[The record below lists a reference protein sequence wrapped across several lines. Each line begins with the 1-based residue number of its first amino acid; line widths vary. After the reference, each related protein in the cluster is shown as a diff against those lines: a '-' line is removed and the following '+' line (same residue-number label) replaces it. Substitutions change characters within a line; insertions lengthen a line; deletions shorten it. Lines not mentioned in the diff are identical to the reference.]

1 MPFVREVLSYL
12 QDIFYLTSSQDFD
25 EGIFQSYRIMGGLM
39 CAREVGARSNQSSSG
54 ILASALGQK
63 LDAFNSSWQLCSGL
77 RMEQLWMRFKPATAS
92 DMLQLE
98 LSVQIKD
105 LAGQF
110 DSLKWRSGASV
121 RELDILR
128 GSLARIHATLIT
140 PSAQNFVPLE
150 VRRRFSSNRVDQLTI
165 NKEIRHSLDALESRS
180 KLCQTAVSPYFQAQ
194 FEMLCQYSAYDKES
208 LCSEEMSVINLLAG
222 RSTARLMEFK
232 THSSAW
238 LKLSQLQGMTA
249 AGEQSTELAAIRSI
263 MPVSMLYKLE
273 NISEISLRSLGLLSA
288 EMDVITRSIVKL
300 TTALTSNSLLAIK
313 LALQTLTEEVKK
325 SMDIRVDSTEF
336 DNIKRLLA
344 QLPHRRNQRTH
355 DQVLFNGKLDDFIGW
370 VFQPRSLDPS
380 QLTNQTVEELANDAA
395 SCVQFFTGCLL
406 LYVPDRP
413 FDPALKPMVER
424 SRYQRRKTEIEI
436 KMQALQ
442 NFELVSTGHASSFR
456 TELLEQRL
464 LALGEEPE
472 VPSIVRPGSSELSQL
487 QSEFNNIL
495 STIVLRSPG
504 ASVLRLAFQ
513 GEASGIGE
521 IKVLRVN
528 IAQAIDRLSKNFR
541 AYQDITRPLTAFL
554 QGLDMGLAF
563 TLLAAIQPGPGD
575 DTIRYLC
582 NTTPFLGASLD
593 SLRRQTHDGLLM
605 QRTAGFEPRL
615 HLLHSIVVLKNV
627 QRDLEV
633 SFTQSMFQGL
643 HSLYEEWKE
652 QLSHDQQA
660 NALRSSLYRY
670 RGSKDDSSE
679 SEQQDFL
686 KLFPEYTNSN
696 DDHIRQATTTFDPRT
711 QACRLAAL
719 HRKIFQSTEDA
730 SQSLLTMIR
739 GSSQIIAGIWRDD
752 GISKSPVPVENLL
765 SAVMLSLNECNERLH
780 GQPQLGDMYNFY
792 MDANLSE
799 AQKIIYL
806 VQKIQ
811 ARFLDLQEAW
821 PEHAT
826 LGDVLR
832 ASSELLALRHTEPLA
847 KLLTKVEQLH
857 GFVHE
862 WQVVASQEFTAISL
876 YDGLTDMIMSWRRL
890 ELLTWA
896 RLLDM
901 EDQKCEED
909 ADSWWFIAYEV
920 IVAVPL
926 SVAGATDDMQSH
938 AEGTFSTLAEFLTT
952 TSIGQYAHRL
962 GMIDCFRKHVGL
974 LMSEFPLMSIMYNA
988 LGNFLKYYRSFEA
1001 LIQES
1006 LRRGRQA
1013 LEKEIKEI
1021 IPKFQDTNINALRES
1036 AKRSHHK
1043 LFKVVRKYAT
1053 LLAQTSGTVL
1063 ALGYPENTSLPK
1075 KSSPSVIPT
1084 SAMMVDSPALQMCK
1098 RRIVGWERKPERIR
1112 NPSAT
1117 SARMLQMSQLPLGS
1131 IDAASYIDSF
1141 TAELMESIKILQ
1153 NETPAKSAV
1162 ENNGNVKH
1170 LKARKRK
1177 LYAETLRDLRQMGF
1191 QSNMSANDLAKQA
1204 SLSVI
1209 LTNSRAFADNLR
1221 TSDVQVAEY
1230 YFHKVLSTMPQ
1241 VKEKS
1246 GNHTEDLTHHEVTR
1260 SIGYLDSMISL
1271 ILHQRSVI
1279 ATGNAELDRFNK
1291 AMNRMRNTWA
1301 PDSYKL
1307 KKQHGINSTTKQAQ
1321 CTLRWLPGI
1330 LQAGSVIIEKHA
1342 GLGGTDASEVIEGLT
1357 HWKDRVLVTLSA
1369 FDDLPELPATLTSSR
1384 HVQTLGEAEDLLRAL
1399 QVHLQRLL
1407 AHNPALSFVVKEL
1420 ERWTEL
1426 KLTTCED
1433 QTNGQQLL
1441 ELEEFDQ
1448 SVSSVLDSILVAV
1461 QRTKEACMSTP
1472 TTDEDA
1478 AWLRRMDCSLASSH
1492 EGLCTGEV
1500 SRLLE
1505 GTLANMQH
1513 LSADD
1518 DVLGAASAVCAMA
1531 MPILEQYRTI
1541 RQAAL
1546 ARHLKFHRSLC
1557 KLASLLAQSFSQIA
1571 VEGFCTPR
1579 DNLDAQSAGT
1589 EKLEGGTGLGE
1600 GVGAED
1606 ISKDV
1611 QDDEDL
1617 SELAQQRERE
1627 DKREKT
1633 DDQNDAVNMDHD
1645 DLEGEMGEVSGSEDE
1660 DGSDSDGEGND
1671 LDEETAE
1678 IDDLDPTAVDE
1689 KIWDGKAEQNEKEKE
1704 GPSSKGK
1711 PEKREQEAADSTAPQ
1726 NDTLEPGDDEE
1737 EEASQEGAEQGEEIA
1752 KEETEKMDSH
1762 AQDVQD
1768 LDLAEE
1774 MDFDNVTDKESDSG
1788 DADMDDMSDID
1799 QEVLPEEIRDEHVDD
1814 DEDDEAQ
1821 EIAQSPG
1828 TQAERDENKEEAAEN
1843 AEEAGS
1849 PVDTEPGDA
1858 EPEDEQGLLQDYS
1871 DNAVLGQDDI
1881 APSDVTGLGAEVEQ
1895 QANEKQSSQSQ
1906 AQASRGTK
1914 DSSSYQQDTEVVGED
1929 GQNGS
1934 TLDRSYMGQAKDEIP
1949 NNDSSSQA
1957 FKKLGDALE
1966 RWHRR
1971 QKQIRDASEQQPEVQ
1986 TQSTDV
1992 DMAGVDFEHLQDEG
2006 AKADTQALGA
2016 ATDEQARALDENAM
2030 DFETYDEHQGLPT
2043 SAIEEQDVNPQD
2055 QVTQDTDTTMKR
2067 EEAGEQSRYG
2077 TFIANDPARSRRW
2090 DQMNISS
2097 DQDEKDMDEIDN
2109 DLLTTHIESMR
2120 EQSSR
2125 SVEEAR
2131 RLWSHYDSMTRDLSI
2146 SLTEQ
2151 LRLILAPTLATKMR
2165 GDFRT
2170 GKRLNMKRIIPYIAS
2185 QYKRDKIWM
2194 RRSIPS
2200 KRNYQIMLA
2209 VDDSKS
2215 MGESGSGQLAFETLA
2230 LVANSLT
2237 MLEAGEISVVGFGNE
2252 VNVAHD
2258 FGRPFTTEAGAQTL
2272 QHFTFQQTGTNVRK
2286 LVAQSINLFREAR
2299 SKNFNAGIDLWQLE
2313 LIISDGLCED
2323 HDTIRRLVRQA
2334 QEERIMIVFVIID
2347 ALLKGQSIMNM
2358 SQAMFDSDGG
2368 GVRIKR
2374 YLDGFPFPYYLVV
2387 GDVRE
2392 LPGVLAQALRQWFS
2406 EVVESG

>member
-1 MPFVREVLSYL
+1 
-12 QDIFYLTSSQDFD
+12 
-25 EGIFQSYRIMGGLM
+25 M
-39 CAREVGARSNQSSSG
+39 CARGVEGRSNQSLSA
-54 ILASALGQK
+54 ILASTLGQK
-63 LDAFNSSWQLCSGL
+63 LNAFNSSWQLYSGL
-77 RMEQLWMRFKPATAS
+77 RMEQLWMRFRPATAS

-110 DSLKWRSGASV
+110 DCLKWRSGASV
-121 RELDILR
+121 QELDILR
-128 GSLARIHATLIT
+128 GSLARIHATLIA
-140 PSAQNFVPLE
+140 PSAQNFGPLE
-150 VRRRFSSNRVDQLTI
+150 VRRCLSAYRVNLLTI

-180 KLCQTAVSPYFQAQ
+180 KLYQTAISPYFQPQ
-194 FEMLCQYSAYDKES
+194 FEMLCQYGACDEGSVHF
-208 LCSEEMSVINLLAG
+208 EEMSVIDLLAG
-222 RSTARLMEFK
+222 RSTARLMGFQ
-232 THSSAW
+232 THSPAW

-249 AGEQSTELAAIRSI
+249 AGQQSTELAAIRSI

-273 NISEISLRSLGLLSA
+273 NTSEISLQSLGLLSA
-288 EMDVITRSIVKL
+288 EMDVMTKSMAKL
-300 TTALTSNSLLAIK
+300 TTALSSNNLSAIK
-313 LALQTLTEEVKK
+313 QALQTLTEEVKTL
-325 SMDIRVDSTEF
+325 MDIRVGSTEF
-336 DNIKRLLA
+336 DDITRLLA
-344 QLPHRRNQRTH
+344 QLPHRLNQKTH
-355 DQVLFNGKLDDFIGW
+355 EQVLFNSKLDDFIRW
-370 VFQPRSLDPS
+370 VVQPRSLDPS
-380 QLTNQTVEELANDAA
+380 QLTNQSVEELANDATA
-395 SCVQFFTGCLL
+395 CVQFFTGCLL

-413 FDPALKPMVER
+413 FDPALKSRVER
-424 SRYQRRKTEIEI
+424 SRYQRRKAEIEM
-436 KMQALQ
+436 KLQALQ

-464 LALGEEPE
+464 QALGKEPE
-472 VPSIVRPGSSELSQL
+472 VPSITRPRSSELSQL
-487 QSEFNNIL
+487 QAEFNNIL

-513 GEASGIGE
+513 GEASEIGE

-528 IAQAIDRLSKNFR
+528 IAQAIDRLSNKFR
-541 AYQDITRPLTAFL
+541 VYEDITRPLTAFL
-554 QGLDMGLAF
+554 QGLDLGLAF
-563 TLLAAIQPGPGD
+563 TLLAATQPVPGHNA
-575 DTIRYLC
+575 ISYLC

-593 SLRRQTHDGLLM
+593 SLRRQTHDALLM
-605 QRTAGFEPRL
+605 QRTADFEPRL
-615 HLLHSIVVLKNV
+615 HLLHNIVVLRNV

-633 SFTQSMFQGL
+633 SLTQTMFQGF

-652 QLSHDQQA
+652 QLSQDQQA
-660 NALRSSLYRY
+660 NALSSSLYRY

-686 KLFPEYTNSN
+686 ELFPEYTTSN
-696 DDHIRQATTTFDPRT
+696 DDHIRQATTAFDPKT
-711 QACRLAAL
+711 QACRLATL
-719 HRKIFQSTEDA
+719 HRKIFQRTEDA
-730 SQSLLTMIR
+730 SQSLLTRIR

-752 GISKSPVPVENLL
+752 GISKSPIPEENLL
-765 SAVMLSLNECNERLH
+765 SAVMLSLSECNERLH
-780 GQPQLGDMYNFY
+780 GQSQLGDMYNFY
-792 MDANLSE
+792 NDANLSE

-806 VQKIQ
+806 VQRIQ

-832 ASSELLALRHTEPLA
+832 TSSELLALRHTEPLA

-862 WQVVASQEFTAISL
+862 WQVVASREFTATSL
-876 YDGLTDMIMSWRRL
+876 YDHLTDTIMSWRRL
-890 ELLTWA
+890 ELFTWA

-901 EDQKCEED
+901 EDQKCEKD

-920 IVAVPL
+920 IIAVSL
-926 SVAGATDDMQSH
+926 SMAGRKEDMQSH

-962 GMIDCFRKHVGL
+962 GMIDCFRKHVEL
-974 LMSEFPLMSIMYNA
+974 LVSEFPLMSIMYNA

-1006 LRRGRQA
+1006 LRKGRQA
-1013 LEKEIKEI
+1013 LEREIKEI
-1021 IPKFQDTNINALRES
+1021 IPRFKDTNINALRES

-1043 LFKVVRKYAT
+1043 LFKVVRKYVT
-1053 LLAQTSGTVL
+1053 LLAQPSGTVL
-1063 ALGYPENTSLPK
+1063 ALGYPENASLPK
-1075 KSSPSVIPT
+1075 KSSPNVIPA
-1084 SAMMVDSPALQMCK
+1084 SAAMVDSLAFQMCK
-1098 RRIVGWERKPERIR
+1098 QHIVSWERKPERIK
-1112 NPSAT
+1112 NPSST

-1141 TAELMESIKILQ
+1141 TAELTESIKTLQ
-1153 NETPAKSAV
+1153 NETPAKSTV
-1162 ENNGNVKH
+1162 ENSGNIKH

-1191 QSNMSANDLAKQA
+1191 QSNMSADDLAKQA

-1209 LTNSRAFADNLR
+1209 LTNGRAFADNLR
-1221 TSDVQVAEY
+1221 TSDVQVAEH

-1241 VKEKS
+1241 VKERS
-1246 GNHTEDLTHHEVTR
+1246 GNHSEDLTHHEVTR
-1260 SIGYLDSMISL
+1260 SIGYLDSMVSL
-1271 ILHQRSVI
+1271 ILQQRSVI
-1279 ATGNAELDRFNK
+1279 ATGNAEHDRFNRV
-1291 AMNRMRNTWA
+1291 MNRMRNTWA
-1301 PDSYKL
+1301 PNSYKL
-1307 KKQHGINSTTKQAQ
+1307 KKQPGIISTTKNAQ

-1342 GLGGTDASEVIEGLT
+1342 ALGATNASEVIESLT

-1369 FDDLPELPATLTSSR
+1369 FDGLPELPPTLTSSR
-1384 HVQTLGEAEDLLRAL
+1384 HVQTLGEAEDLLQAL
-1399 QVHLQRLL
+1399 QLHLQRLL
-1407 AHNPALSFVVKEL
+1407 EHNPALSFVVKEL
-1420 ERWTEL
+1420 ERWTDL
-1426 KLTTCED
+1426 KLASCED
-1433 QTNGQQLL
+1433 QANGQQLL
-1441 ELEEFDQ
+1441 ELNEFDQ
-1448 SVSSVLDSILVAV
+1448 SVTSILDSILVAI
-1461 QRTKEACMSTP
+1461 QRTKEACTSTP
-1472 TTDEDA
+1472 TTDEDP
-1478 AWLRRMDCSLASSH
+1478 AWLRRMEYSLASSH
-1492 EGLCTGEV
+1492 EGLCTAEV
-1500 SRLLE
+1500 NRLLE
-1505 GTLANMQH
+1505 ATLTDMQR

-1531 MPILEQYRTI
+1531 MPILEEYRTI
-1541 RQAAL
+1541 QQAAL
-1546 ARHLKFHRSLC
+1546 ARHLRFHRSLC

-1617 SELAQQRERE
+1617 SELAQQTERE
-1627 DKREKT
+1627 DKREMSE
-1633 DDQNDAVNMDHD
+1633 DQKDAVNMDHD
-1645 DLEGEMGEVSGSEDE
+1645 DLEGEMGEVSDRSEEE
-1660 DGSDSDGEGND
+1660 DGSDSDGELND

-1678 IDDLDPTAVDE
+1678 VDDLDPTAVDE
-1689 KIWDGKAEQNEKEKE
+1689 KLWDGKAEQKENKKE
-1704 GPSSKGK
+1704 GSNSKRK
-1711 PEKREQEAADSTAPQ
+1711 PEKREQEAADSSAPQ
-1726 NDTLEPGDDEE
+1726 DDTLDPGDDEDD
-1737 EEASQEGAEQGEEIA
+1737 EASQEGAEQGEEIA
-1752 KEETEKMDSH
+1752 KEETEMMDSH
-1762 AQDVQD
+1762 AQEVQD
-1768 LDLAEE
+1768 LDLPEE
-1774 MDFDNVTDKESDSG
+1774 MDLDNVKDKESDSG
-1788 DADMDDMSDID
+1788 NTDMDDMSDID
-1799 QEVLPEEIRDEHVDD
+1799 QVEPEETIDGHVDD
-1814 DEDDEAQ
+1814 YEDSEQQ
-1821 EIAQSPG
+1821 ENAQSPG
-1828 TQAERDENKEEAAEN
+1828 TQADCGENIDEAAED

-1858 EPEDEQGLLQDYS
+1858 EPQDEGGLLQDYT
-1871 DNAVLGQDDI
+1871 DNALVDQDNI
-1881 APSDVTGLGAEVEQ
+1881 APSDVAGLGEEVEQ
-1895 QANEKQSSQSQ
+1895 QGNEKQSSKNQ

-1914 DSSSYQQDTEVVGED
+1914 DSSLYQQDTEAVEED

-1934 TLDRSYMGQAKDEIP
+1934 TLDRSYTGQAKDEIP
-1949 NNDSSSQA
+1949 DDNSSSQA

-1966 RWHRR
+1966 KWHRR
-1971 QKQIRDASEQQPEVQ
+1971 QKQIRDASEHQPEVQ
-1986 TQSTDV
+1986 TQKQDV
-1992 DMAGVDFEHLQDEG
+1992 DMADGDFEHLQDEE
-2006 AKADTQALGA
+2006 AKADAQALGA

-2030 DFETYDEHQGLPT
+2030 ELETYDEHQELLT
-2043 SAIEEQDVNPQD
+2043 SVIEEQDVNPQD
-2055 QVTQDTDTTMKR
+2055 QLTEDTDTAMKR
-2067 EEAGEQSRYG
+2067 EDQGEQSGSG
-2077 TFIANDPARSRRW
+2077 TFIADDPDRSRRW
-2090 DQMNISS
+2090 DQMNTLS
-2097 DQDEKDMDEIDN
+2097 DQDEKGMDEIDN

-2131 RLWSHYDSMTRDLSI
+2131 RLWSLYDGMTRNLSI

-2237 MLEAGEISVVGFGNE
+2237 MLEAGEISVVSFGNE
-2252 VNVAHD
+2252 INVAHD

-2286 LVAQSINLFREAR
+2286 LVAQSIILFREAR
-2299 SKNFNAGIDLWQLE
+2299 SKIFNAGTDLWQLE

-2323 HDTIRRLVRQA
+2323 HDSIRRLVRQA

-2347 ALLKGQSIMNM
+2347 ALVKGQSIMNM

-2406 EVVESG
+2406 EIVESG

>member
-1 MPFVREVLSYL
+1 
-12 QDIFYLTSSQDFD
+12 
-25 EGIFQSYRIMGGLM
+25 MGGFM
-39 CAREVGARSNQSSSG
+39 CAHGVADRSNQSLSA
-54 ILASALGQK
+54 ILASTLGQK
-63 LDAFNSSWQLCSGL
+63 LDAFNSSWQLYSGL
-77 RMEQLWMRFKPATAS
+77 RMEQLWMRFRPATAS
-92 DMLQLE
+92 DILQLE

-121 RELDILR
+121 QELDILR
-128 GSLARIHATLIT
+128 DSLTRIHATLIT
-140 PSAQNFVPLE
+140 PSVQDFGPLE
-150 VRRRFSSNRVDQLTI
+150 VRRCLSATRVNLLTI
-165 NKEIRHSLDALESRS
+165 NKEIRYSLDAFESRS
-180 KLCQTAVSPYFQAQ
+180 KLCQTAVSPYFQPQ
-194 FEMLCQYSAYDKES
+194 FEMLCQYSACDKGS
-208 LCSEEMSVINLLAG
+208 VPSEEMSIIYLLAG
-222 RSTARLMEFK
+222 RSTARLMEFQ
-232 THSSAW
+232 THSPAW

-249 AGEQSTELAAIRSI
+249 AGRQSTELAAVRGI

-273 NISEISLRSLGLLSA
+273 DISEISLQSLGLLSA
-288 EMDVITRSIVKL
+288 EMDVMAKSIAKL
-300 TTALTSNSLLAIK
+300 TTALSSNTLSAIK
-313 LALQTLTEEVKK
+313 QTLQTLIEEVKT
-325 SMDIRVDSTEF
+325 SMDIRVDSTEL

-344 QLPHRRNQRTH
+344 QLPHRLNQKNH

-380 QLTNQTVEELANDAA
+380 QLTNQSAEELANDATT
-395 SCVQFFTGCLL
+395 CVQFFTGCLL

-413 FDPALKPMVER
+413 FDPALKSRVER
-424 SRYQRRKTEIEI
+424 SRYQRRKAEMEM
-436 KMQALQ
+436 KLQALQ

-464 LALGEEPE
+464 QALGEEPE
-472 VPSIVRPGSSELSQL
+472 VPSIVRPGNSELGQL
-487 QSEFNNIL
+487 QTEFNNIL

-513 GEASGIGE
+513 GEASEIGE

-528 IAQAIDRLSKNFR
+528 IAQAIDRLSNNFR
-541 AYQDITRPLTAFL
+541 AYEDITRPLIAFL
-554 QGLDMGLAF
+554 QGLDVGLAF
-563 TLLAAIQPGPGD
+563 TLLTATQPVPGD
-575 DTIRYLC
+575 DAISYLC

-615 HLLHSIVVLKNV
+615 HLLHNIVVLRNV

-633 SFTQSMFQGL
+633 SFTQTMFQGF

-652 QLSHDQQA
+652 QLSQDQQA
-660 NALRSSLYRY
+660 NALSSSLYRY
-670 RGSKDDSSE
+670 RGSEDDSSE

-686 KLFPEYTNSN
+686 KLFPEYTTSN
-696 DDHIRQATTTFDPRT
+696 DDHNRQATTAFDPRT

-719 HRKIFQSTEDA
+719 HRRLFQRSEDA
-730 SQSLLTMIR
+730 SQSLLTMMR
-739 GSSQIIAGIWRDD
+739 SSSQIIAGIWRDD
-752 GISKSPVPVENLL
+752 GISKSPVPEENLL

-780 GQPQLGDMYNFY
+780 GQPQLGDVYNFY

-806 VQKIQ
+806 VQRIQ

-832 ASSELLALRHTEPLA
+832 TSSELLALRHTEPLA

-862 WQVVASQEFTAISL
+862 WQVVASREFTAISL
-876 YDGLTDMIMSWRRL
+876 YDDLTDIIMSWRRL

-901 EDQKCEED
+901 EDRKCEED
-909 ADSWWFIAYEV
+909 AASWWFIAYEV
-920 IVAVPL
+920 IIAVPL
-926 SVAGATDDMQSH
+926 SMAGVKEDMQSH
-938 AEGTFSTLAEFLTT
+938 AEGTFSTIAEFLTT
-952 TSIGQYAHRL
+952 TSIGQYAYRL
-962 GMIDCFRKHVGL
+962 AMIDCFRKHVEL
-974 LMSEFPLMSIMYNA
+974 LVSEFPLMSIMYNA
-988 LGNFLKYYRSFEA
+988 LGNFLEYYRSFEA

-1006 LRRGRQA
+1006 LRRGRQS

-1021 IPKFQDTNINALRES
+1021 IPRFKDTNITALRES
-1036 AKRSHHK
+1036 ARRSHHK
-1043 LFKVVRKYAT
+1043 LFKVVRKYVT
-1053 LLAQTSGTVL
+1053 LLAQPSGTIL
-1063 ALGYPENTSLPK
+1063 ALGYPENASLPK
-1075 KSSPSVIPT
+1075 KSSPNVRPASV
-1084 SAMMVDSPALQMCK
+1084 AMVDSLALQMCK
-1098 RRIVGWERKPERIR
+1098 QRVVGWERKPKRIT
-1112 NPSAT
+1112 NPSST

-1141 TAELMESIKILQ
+1141 TAELTESIKTLQ
-1153 NETPAKSAV
+1153 NETPAESTV
-1162 ENNGNVKH
+1162 ENSGNIKH

-1177 LYAETLRDLRQMGF
+1177 LYAGTLRDLRHMGF
-1191 QSNMSANDLAKQA
+1191 QSNMSADDLAKQA

-1209 LTNSRAFADNLR
+1209 LTNSRAFADNMR
-1221 TSDVQVAEY
+1221 TSDVQVAEH

-1241 VKEKS
+1241 VKERS
-1246 GNHTEDLTHHEVTR
+1246 GSHSEDLTHHEVTR
-1260 SIGYLDSMISL
+1260 SIGYLDSMVSL
-1271 ILHQRSVI
+1271 ILQQRSVI
-1279 ATGNAELDRFNK
+1279 ATGNAEHDRFNK
-1291 AMNRMRNTWA
+1291 AMNQMRNTWA

-1307 KKQHGINSTTKQAQ
+1307 KKKPGIISTTKKAQ

-1369 FDDLPELPATLTSSR
+1369 FDDLPELPPTLTSSR
-1384 HVQTLGEAEDLLRAL
+1384 HVQTLGDAEDLLRAL

-1407 AHNPALSFVVKEL
+1407 EHNPALSFVVKEL
-1420 ERWTEL
+1420 ERWTDL
-1426 KLTTCED
+1426 KLASYEN
-1433 QTNGQQLL
+1433 QAHGQQLL
-1441 ELEEFDQ
+1441 ELNEFDQ
-1448 SVSSVLDSILVAV
+1448 SVSSVLNSILVAI
-1461 QRTKEACMSTP
+1461 QRTKDACMSTP
-1472 TTDEDA
+1472 TTDEDS
-1478 AWLRRMDCSLASSH
+1478 AWLRRMEYSLASSH
-1492 EGLCTGEV
+1492 EGLCTAEV
-1500 SRLLE
+1500 NRLLE
-1505 GTLANMQH
+1505 AALADMQR

-1518 DVLGAASAVCAMA
+1518 DVLGAASAVCTMA
-1531 MPILEQYRTI
+1531 MPILEQYGTVQ
-1541 RQAAL
+1541 QAAL
-1546 ARHLKFHRSLC
+1546 ARHLNFHRSLC
-1557 KLASLLAQSFSQIA
+1557 KLASVLAQSFSQIA

-1627 DKREKT
+1627 DKRET
-1633 DDQNDAVNMDHD
+1633 SEDQKDAVNMDQD
-1645 DLEGEMGEVSGSEDE
+1645 DLEGEMGEVSDRSEEE
-1660 DGSDSDGEGND
+1660 DGSDSDGELND

-1678 IDDLDPTAVDE
+1678 VDDLDPTAVDE
-1689 KIWDGKAEQNEKEKE
+1689 KIWDGKAEQKENEKEGSNPKR
-1704 GPSSKGK
+1704 K
-1711 PEKREQEAADSTAPQ
+1711 PEKKEQEAAGSNAPQ
-1726 NDTLEPGDDEE
+1726 DDPLDPGDDEDDE
-1737 EEASQEGAEQGEEIA
+1737 DDEASQEGAEQGEEIA

-1762 AQDVQD
+1762 AQDLQD
-1768 LDLAEE
+1768 LDLPEE
-1774 MDFDNVTDKESDSG
+1774 MDLDNVKDKESDSG

-1799 QEVLPEEIRDEHVDD
+1799 EVEPEETIDGYGDEN
-1814 DEDDEAQ
+1814 EDNEQQ
-1821 EIAQSPG
+1821 ENAQSPE
-1828 TQAERDENKEEAAEN
+1828 TRSECSENKDEAAED

-1849 PVDTEPGDA
+1849 PVDTEP
-1858 EPEDEQGLLQDYS
+1858 EDEEHQDERGLLQDYS
-1871 DNAVLGQDDI
+1871 DNAVVDQDNI
-1881 APSDVTGLGAEVEQ
+1881 APSDVTGLGEEVEQ
-1895 QANEKQSSQSQ
+1895 QGNEKQSSKSQ
-1906 AQASRGTK
+1906 AQPSKGTK
-1914 DSSSYQQDTEVVGED
+1914 DSSPYQQVTETVAED
-1929 GQNGS
+1929 GQNGP
-1934 TLDRSYMGQAKDEIP
+1934 TLDRSYTGQAKDEIP
-1949 NNDSSSQA
+1949 NDNSGSQA

-1966 RWHRR
+1966 KWHRR
-1971 QKQIRDASEQQPEVQ
+1971 QKQIRDASEQQPEVR
-1986 TQSTDV
+1986 TQATDV
-1992 DMAGVDFEHLQDEG
+1992 DMADGDFEHLQDEE

-2016 ATDEQARALDENAM
+2016 ATDEQARALDVNAM
-2030 DFETYDEHQGLPT
+2030 DLETYDENQELLNN
-2043 SAIEEQDVNPQD
+2043 AIEEQDVYPQD
-2055 QVTQDTDTTMKR
+2055 QVTEDNDTLMKS
-2067 EEAGEQSRYG
+2067 EDQGEQSRFR
-2077 TFIANDPARSRRW
+2077 TFIADDPDRSRRW
-2090 DQMNISS
+2090 DQMNTSS

-2109 DLLTTHIESMR
+2109 NLLTTHIESMR
-2120 EQSSR
+2120 AQSSR
-2125 SVEEAR
+2125 TVEEAR
-2131 RLWSHYDSMTRDLSI
+2131 RLWLHYESMTRDLSI

-2252 VNVAHD
+2252 INVAHD

-2286 LVAQSINLFREAR
+2286 LVAQSIILFREAR
-2299 SKNFNAGIDLWQLE
+2299 SKNFNAGTDLWQLE

-2323 HDTIRRLVRQA
+2323 HDSIRRLVRQA

-2347 ALLKGQSIMNM
+2347 ALVKGQSIMNM